1 MNTDKILHYQLTS
14 IGGLEDVVAD
24 ELKELLGSRVQA
36 LRIERGE
43 VGRLYFRTEAS
54 PPRLQQLQCPTAIEA
69 IALQAH
75 DVTVGQ
81 PGLQRI
87 LQVIGKLPV
96 QTMRRLACAC
106 DDDIVPERLQ
116 LRVTSS
122 GAHRFS
128 AEDVERGALPI
139 LQRQG
144 FELGVPKPESGPES
158 RPGRALRMAV
168 RVQGKR
174 VLVAVHLGPRRP
186 MGDPQTEGWAG
197 PAEHSVRR
205 LLDLDADLVV
215 GGIPA
220 APGRPLGFALH
231 QAGAENILRTAST
244 EAELPLRTG
253 ALPVLLMVPGA
264 ASDVAAVQLQEAVR
278 AVTPGGIVAVLT
290 RQPELF
296 VPLLRDLGL
305 PLEVMASLPY
315 YVRRRRCAL
324 FLLERL
330 ELLGI
335 ELA

>member
-1 MNTDKILHYQLTS
+1 MADRILHYQLTS
-14 IGGLEDVVAD
+14 IGGLEDILAD
-24 ELKELLGSRVQA
+24 ELKDLLGNRVQA

-54 PPRLQQLQCPTAIEA
+54 PRRLLQLQCPTAIEA
-69 IALQAH
+69 IAQQAH

-87 LQVIGKLPV
+87 LQVLGKLPV
-96 QTMRRLACAC
+96 QTMRRLARAC
-106 DDDIVPERLQ
+106 DDDIVPEHLQ

-139 LQRQG
+139 LQQQG
-144 FELGVPKPESGPES
+144 FRLGLPS
-158 RPGRALRMAV
+158 ALRLAV

-174 VLVAVHLGPRRP
+174 VLAAVHLGPRRP

-197 PAEHSVRR
+197 PAEHNIRR
-205 LLDLDADLVV
+205 LLDLDANLVV

-220 APGRPLGFALH
+220 AAGHPPGFTLH
-231 QAGAENILRTAST
+231 QAGANTILRTAST
-244 EAELPLRTG
+244 ETELPLRTG
-253 ALPVLLMVPGA
+253 ALPVLLVVPGQG
-264 ASDVAAVQLQEAVR
+264 SEVTAVQLREAVR
-278 AVTPGGIVAVLT
+278 AVTSGGIVAVLV

-296 VPLLRDLGL
+296 APLLRDLGL
-305 PLEVMASLPY
+305 PLEVMASLPF

-335 ELA
+335 ELV